1 METFVWHIFPSSSND
16 CYISFA
22 MVWDVWIAY
31 VGGGKLERRD
41 KLLISHIDGVAHGR
55 KMKSQHPEKVS
66 HTQNETA
73 NL

>member
-1 METFVWHIFPSSSND
+1 MTV
-16 CYISFA
+16 ISFA
-22 MVWDVWIAY
+22 MVWDAWIAY

-66 HTQNETA
+66 HTHTHKMRQQTCESSMIWH
-73 NL
+73 L